1 MSEILENALSLLKI
15 DKTVEILRQ
24 LNLRITAQINA

>member
-1 MSEILENALSLLKI
+1 MSEILEDALSLLNI

>member
-1 MSEILENALSLLKI
+1 MSEILEDLLKI